1 MHAPGA
7 AAPRAGRAAR
17 TSRPARSR
25 LRCPAPT
32 AMTDRHRE
40 LHDAGAE
47 VAAGCVE
54 PERPA
59 LLRLGEEERDVRHR
73 RGEVA
78 AAEAGEGGARRAGR
92 RTRCRAAHTPRRAR
106 RRDAAAAARRRWSSC
121 GRRRSAPRTCRG
133 CRSVAPTRLGRAM
146 SQNCWSERQAEP
158 GCRQLRHDDA
168 PQRPDAEAEEL
179 GEDRQPP
186 GCGGRWPCRRR
197 ARRPW
202 SSGSQWSIQRPDR
215 CTGRRGRAMAPCAG
229 ASSEEGDSRVGA
241 DMRAPSRTG
250 LRGRDPRSVAMS
262 CFRARRPP
270 LNVRNAHRT
279 ATGHRL

>member
-1 MHAPGA
+1 M
-7 AAPRAGRAAR
+7 
-17 TSRPARSR
+17 
-25 LRCPAPT
+25 PAPT
-32 AMTDRHRE
+32 AMTAGTAQ

-54 PERPA
+54 PERPS
-59 LLRLGEEERDVRHR
+59 LLRLGVEEGDVRHR

-78 AAEAGEGGARRAGR
+78 AAEAGKGGARAAGC
-92 RTRCRAAHTPRRAR
+92 RTRCRAGRPPRRAR
-106 RRDAAAAARRRWSSC
+106 RRAAPAGGRRRWSSC
-121 GRRRSAPRTCRG
+121 GRRRPAPRTCRG
-133 CRSVAPTRLGRAM
+133 SGAWHRPGWGGRSARTAGPASG
-146 SQNCWSERQAEP
+146 EP
-158 GCRQLRHDDA
+158 GCGQVGHDHA
-168 PQRPDAEAEEL
+168 PQGPDARSR
-179 GEDRQPP
+179 GTRRRSRQP
-186 GCGGRWPCRRR
+186 GCAGRWPCRRR
-197 ARRPW
+197 AQKAG

-229 ASSEEGDSRVGA
+229 ASSEEGLAGGSGHG
-241 DMRAPSRTG
+241 APSRTG